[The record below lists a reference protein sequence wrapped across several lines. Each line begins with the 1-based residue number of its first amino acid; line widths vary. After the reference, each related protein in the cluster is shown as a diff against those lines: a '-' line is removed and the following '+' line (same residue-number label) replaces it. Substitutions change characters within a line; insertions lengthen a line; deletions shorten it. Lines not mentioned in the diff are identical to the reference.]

1 MIGGGE
7 SAVGRHLAE
16 LDTAEEFGQA
26 GFERGFAGGEVDAG
40 GPGFAAVA
48 VGATA
53 REEGWRVDGEVGG
66 EAQAGGGEEE
76 DSTHAN
82 VPDYMWFHGRMR
94 IGLLLFAP
102 LLCAEVGARVD
113 ANSERLGAVS
123 RQIWELAEVGYKETK
138 SSALLQA
145 ELRRAGFSVQAG
157 VAGIPTAFVATYGSG
172 SPVIGLMAEY
182 DALPGL
188 SQKDVPKREAVVA
201 GAPGHGCG
209 HNLLGAGTVLAA
221 IALKEE
227 GFQGTLKVFGTPAE
241 EGGAGKVYM
250 IRAGLFQ
257 DVDAVLAWHPADSN
271 GASLATSNA
280 NISAKF
286 RFHGVSAHAAM
297 APEEGRSA
305 LDAVMLFGH
314 AVDLLREHVP
324 ATARMHYVVTQGG
337 VAANVVPD
345 VAEVSITARHA
356 SMKVLDAIW
365 KRIEKAAEGAAMATE
380 TRAEQQLIGSV
391 YNLLPNDA
399 LAAMYDRNL
408 RKFGGVRY
416 TAEEQDFAAKLRKT
430 LFADPELALG
440 SESTTQ
446 PVQLRAGGASTD
458 ASDVSWVV
466 PMSQLNVATFVPGIP
481 AHTWQSTACAGMSIG
496 RKGMTLAAKVM
507 AQTAMDIYRDP
518 KLLGPVREAFDKR
531 RAGFAYESR
540 VPKGAAPPL
549 NYRDR

>member
-1 MIGGGE
+1 MRIFLLL
-7 SAVGRHLAE
+7 LAP
-16 LDTAEEFGQA
+16 LMY
-26 GFERGFAGGEVDAG
+26 GEVA
-40 GPGFAAVA
+40 
-48 VGATA
+48 
-53 REEGWRVDGEVGG
+53 
-66 EAQAGGGEEE
+66 
-76 DSTHAN
+76 
-82 VPDYMWFHGRMR
+82 
-94 IGLLLFAP
+94 
-102 LLCAEVGARVD
+102 ARVD
-113 ANSERLGAVS
+113 AHAERLGAVS

-138 SSALLQA
+138 SSALLQD
-145 ELRRAGFSVQAG
+145 ELRRAGFKVEAG
-157 VAGIPTAFVATYGSG
+157 VAGIPTAFLATYGSG
-172 SPVIGLMAEY
+172 APVIGLMAEY

-188 SQKDVPKREAVVA
+188 SQEDTPRRSVRVE

-227 GFQGTLKVFGTPAE
+227 GFKGTLKVFGTPAE

-250 IRAGLFQ
+250 IRAGLFHG
-257 DVDAVLAWHPADSN
+257 VDAVLAWHPGDSN
-271 GASLATSNA
+271 SASLGTMNA

-286 RFHGVSAHAAM
+286 RFRGVAAHAAM

-324 ATARMHYVVTQGG
+324 SDARMHYIVTQGG
-337 VAANVVPD
+337 AAANIVPD
-345 VAEVSITARHA
+345 VAEASITVRHA
-356 SMKVLDAIW
+356 SMKVLDGIW
-365 KRIEKAAEGAAMATE
+365 KRVEKAAEGAAMATE

-408 RKFGGVRY
+408 RKFGGLRY

-430 LFADPELALG
+430 LFTEPELLLG
-440 SESTTQ
+440 SEATIQ
-446 PVQLRAGGASTD
+446 PVQLGAGAASTD

-466 PMSQLNVATFVPGIP
+466 PMSQLNAATFVPGIAP
-481 AHTWQSTACAGMSIG
+481 HTWQSTACAGMSIG
-496 RKGMTLAAKVM
+496 RKGMTLAAKVL
-507 AQTAMDIYRDP
+507 AQTAMDIYADS

-531 RAGFAYESR
+531 RAGFSYESR
-540 VPKGAAPPL
+540 VPKNAPPPL